1 MPAKAKIVFF
11 LVEAFCIL
19 LIHRIP
25 IRSAIPFLG
34 TVVSRRTCTRPQKRA
49 QKRKHKQQIN
59 PLKKHIKNIKST
71 TTKATLILIIPY
83 PSHFFNDKR
92 PSTNNP
98 TFSTFGAMT
107 SLDEIRDLL
116 AQKELFIFDLDGTL
130 FNTLGDLAP
139 AVNYAMT
146 QFGFRTHSNDDV
158 RTFIGNGSMNLIRR
172 AVAANFIDV
181 KLVRNFD
188 EVAAVLEREGYNEE
202 KIKEIHKVYSEFYWE
217 HCTENTEPYEG
228 VLEVI
233 KRIAQSAGCDRDSAE
248 SGWIS
253 EINNGNCAESGWNC
267 AQFTK
272 HIGTCDRSINSKEN
286 CAKNDK
292 NCAESNGNSAGI
304 KRAAMLTNKP
314 VAPAQKILKKFGLE
328 NSFATY
334 LCGDTTPERKPSPA
348 GIYEILRQTGIAP
361 KKAIM
366 IGDDT
371 PDILAA
377 KNANIDC
384 ITLFEGFG
392 KAENLLPLEPR
403 YTAGHIKD
411 FAELI

>member
-1 MPAKAKIVFF
+1 
-11 LVEAFCIL
+11 
-19 LIHRIP
+19 
-25 IRSAIPFLG
+25 
-34 TVVSRRTCTRPQKRA
+34 
-49 QKRKHKQQIN
+49 
-59 PLKKHIKNIKST
+59 
-71 TTKATLILIIPY
+71 
-83 PSHFFNDKR
+83 
-92 PSTNNP
+92 
-98 TFSTFGAMT
+98 MT
-107 SLDEIRDLL
+107 PLDEIKALI

-146 QFGFRTHSNDDV
+146 QFGLHTHSNDDV

-172 AVAANFIDV
+172 AVAANFIPVVSTRDME
-181 KLVRNFD
+181 K
-188 EVAAVLEREGYNEE
+188 VAETLARENYSED
-202 KIKEIHKVYSEFYWE
+202 KIKEIHKVYSDFYWE

-228 VLEVI
+228 VIELVQ
-233 KRIAQSAGCDRDSAE
+233 RIATNNRYGDGDGMRCSSKNERNIAE
-248 SGWIS
+248 TR
-253 EINNGNCAESGWNC
+253 C
-267 AQFTK
+267 
-272 HIGTCDRSINSKEN
+272 
-286 CAKNDK
+286 
-292 NCAESNGNSAGI
+292 
-304 KRAAMLTNKP
+304 AAMLTNKP

-361 KKAIM
+361 EKAIM

-371 PDILAA
+371 PDVLAA
-377 KNANIDC
+377 KNAGIDC

-411 FAELI
+411 FAEFI

>member
-1 MPAKAKIVFF
+1 
-11 LVEAFCIL
+11 
-19 LIHRIP
+19 
-25 IRSAIPFLG
+25 
-34 TVVSRRTCTRPQKRA
+34 
-49 QKRKHKQQIN
+49 
-59 PLKKHIKNIKST
+59 
-71 TTKATLILIIPY
+71 
-83 PSHFFNDKR
+83 
-92 PSTNNP
+92 
-98 TFSTFGAMT
+98 MT
-107 SLDEIRDLL
+107 SLDEIKALI

-146 QFGFRTHSNDDV
+146 QFGLHTHSNDDV

-172 AVAANFIDV
+172 AVAANFIP
-181 KLVRNFD
+181 
-188 EVAAVLEREGYNEE
+188 VASTRDMEKVAETLTRENYSEE
-202 KIKEIHKVYSEFYWE
+202 KIKEIHKVYSDFYWE

-228 VLEVI
+228 VIELVQ
-233 KRIAQSAGCDRDSAE
+233 RIATNNRYGDCATS
-248 SGWIS
+248 
-253 EINNGNCAESGWNC
+253 NGNCAE
-267 AQFTK
+267 T
-272 HIGTCDRSINSKEN
+272 RY
-286 CAKNDK
+286 
-292 NCAESNGNSAGI
+292 
-304 KRAAMLTNKP
+304 AAMLTNKP

-361 KKAIM
+361 EKAIM

-371 PDILAA
+371 PDVLAA
-377 KNANIDC
+377 KNAGIDC

-411 FAELI
+411 FAEFI

>member
-1 MPAKAKIVFF
+1 
-11 LVEAFCIL
+11 
-19 LIHRIP
+19 
-25 IRSAIPFLG
+25 
-34 TVVSRRTCTRPQKRA
+34 
-49 QKRKHKQQIN
+49 
-59 PLKKHIKNIKST
+59 
-71 TTKATLILIIPY
+71 
-83 PSHFFNDKR
+83 
-92 PSTNNP
+92 
-98 TFSTFGAMT
+98 MT
-107 SLDEIRDLL
+107 SLDEIKSLL
-116 AQKELFIFDLDGTL
+116 AQKDLFIFDLDGTL

-146 QFGFRTHSNDDV
+146 QFGLKTHSNDDV

-181 KLVRNFD
+181 KKVRNFD
-188 EVAAVLEREGYNEE
+188 EVAAVLECEGYNED

-228 VLEVI
+228 VVDLLQ
-233 KRIAQSAGCDRDSAE
+233 RIATS
-248 SGWIS
+248 
-253 EINNGNCAESGWNC
+253 
-267 AQFTK
+267 T
-272 HIGTCDRSINSKEN
+272 NSSKSK
-286 CAKNDK
+286 C
-292 NCAESNGNSAGI
+292 
-304 KRAAMLTNKP
+304 AAMLTNKP
-314 VAPAQKILKKFGLE
+314 VAPAQKILEKFGLE

-348 GIYEILRQTGIAP
+348 GIYEIFRQTGIAP
-361 KKAIM
+361 EKAVM

-377 KNANIDC
+377 KNAGIDC

-411 FAELI
+411 FAEFI

>member
-1 MPAKAKIVFF
+1 MTPRDELKA
-11 LVEAFCIL
+11 
-19 LIHRIP
+19 
-25 IRSAIPFLG
+25 
-34 TVVSRRTCTRPQKRA
+34 
-49 QKRKHKQQIN
+49 
-59 PLKKHIKNIKST
+59 
-71 TTKATLILIIPY
+71 
-83 PSHFFNDKR
+83 
-92 PSTNNP
+92 
-98 TFSTFGAMT
+98 
-107 SLDEIRDLL
+107 LL

-146 QFGFRTHSNDDV
+146 QFNLSTHSNDDV

-181 KLVRNFD
+181 KKVRNFD
-188 EVAAVLEREGYNEE
+188 EVAAVLECEGYNEE

-228 VLEVI
+228 VVDLLQ
-233 KRIAQSAGCDRDSAE
+233 RIATSA
-248 SGWIS
+248 
-253 EINNGNCAESGWNC
+253 
-267 AQFTK
+267 
-272 HIGTCDRSINSKEN
+272 NSSKSK
-286 CAKNDK
+286 C
-292 NCAESNGNSAGI
+292 
-304 KRAAMLTNKP
+304 AAMLTNKP
-314 VAPAQKILKKFGLE
+314 VAPSQKILAKFGLE

-348 GIYEILRQTGIAP
+348 GIFEILRQTGIAP
-361 KKAIM
+361 EKAIM

-371 PDILAA
+371 PDVLAA
-377 KNANIDC
+377 KNAGIDS

-411 FAELI
+411 FAEFI

>member
-1 MPAKAKIVFF
+1 
-11 LVEAFCIL
+11 
-19 LIHRIP
+19 
-25 IRSAIPFLG
+25 
-34 TVVSRRTCTRPQKRA
+34 
-49 QKRKHKQQIN
+49 
-59 PLKKHIKNIKST
+59 
-71 TTKATLILIIPY
+71 
-83 PSHFFNDKR
+83 
-92 PSTNNP
+92 
-98 TFSTFGAMT
+98 MT
-107 SLDEIRDLL
+107 SLDEIKSLL
-116 AQKELFIFDLDGTL
+116 AQKDLFIFDLDGTL

-146 QFGFRTHSNDDV
+146 QFNLSTHSNDDV

-181 KLVRNFD
+181 KKVRNFD
-188 EVAAVLEREGYNEE
+188 EVAAVLECEGYNEE

-228 VLEVI
+228 VVDLLQ
-233 KRIAQSAGCDRDSAE
+233 RIATS
-248 SGWIS
+248 
-253 EINNGNCAESGWNC
+253 
-267 AQFTK
+267 T
-272 HIGTCDRSINSKEN
+272 NSSKSK
-286 CAKNDK
+286 C
-292 NCAESNGNSAGI
+292 
-304 KRAAMLTNKP
+304 AAMLTNKP
-314 VAPAQKILKKFGLE
+314 VAPSQKILAKFGLE

-348 GIYEILRQTGIAP
+348 GIFEILRQTGIAP
-361 KKAIM
+361 EKAVM

-371 PDILAA
+371 PDVLAA

-411 FAELI
+411 FAEFI